1 MKEASFYEKREE
13 KAVWCKL
20 CRHHCV
26 IGPGK
31 RGICGVRENRDGILY
46 SLVYGIPCSYHV
58 DPIEKKPLFH
68 FFPGSR
74 AFSIATAGCNFQCL
88 HCQNH
93 DISQM
98 PRETQRIYGERM
110 EPTEV
115 VKLAEGSGCRSIS
128 YTYTEPTIFYEYA
141 LDIAMLAKEKGI
153 ANNFVTNGYIEDEP
167 LMTIRPYLDAA
178 NIDLKSFDASF
189 YRKICKAE
197 LSAVLDTI
205 RSYKRLGIW
214 IELTTLVIPGHNDSD
229 AELRSIARFIKDEL
243 GPETPW
249 HVSAF
254 YPTYKLQEPSRT
266 RPETLARARGIGLN
280 EGLRYV
286 YEGNIPGSDGEHTYC
301 YKCKKAVIKRFGLTI
316 SDYQIK
322 DGACIYCGAAIDGI
336 GLDKTGE

>member
-13 KAVWCKL
+13 KAVRCKL

-26 IGPGK
+26 IGAGK

-46 SLVYGIPCSYHV
+46 SLVYAFPCSYHV

-74 AFSIATAGCNFQCL
+74 AFSIATVGCNFQCL

-98 PRETQRIYGERM
+98 PGETQRIYGERM
-110 EPTEV
+110 EPPEV

-254 YPTYKLQEPSRT
+254 YPTHKLQEPSRT

-286 YEGNIPGSDGEHTYC
+286 YEGNIPGSDGEYTYC
-301 YKCKKAVIKRFGLTI
+301 YKCKKAVIKRFGFTI

-336 GLDKTGE
+336 GL